1 MCDGITRSP
10 LQVVNVTYIYII
22 DTLQDRDVRWYHQ
35 VPAASSKCNICSG
48 DLVIPSHITILQ
60 CIYDIYMLHLL
71 LAAGTW

>member
-35 VPAASSKCNICSG
+35 VPAASSKCNIYIS
-48 DLVIPSHITILQ
+48 
-60 CIYDIYMLHLL
+60 
-71 LAAGTW
+71 